1 MYIATIPNRGSPPAI
16 LLRRGYREGGKVKT
30 ETIAN
35 LSQLP
40 PEAVHVLRQCLKG
53 KRMVP
58 IDEALQ
64 CIGSAAHGHVEA
76 ILTAMERLR
85 LPELLAARQSRE
97 RDLAVAVIAA
107 QILNPQ
113 SKLATTRW
121 WHETSLPD
129 VLGVSDADEN
139 DVYAAMD
146 WLLERQSRIQK
157 KLAARHLQEDGM
169 ALYDL
174 TSSYFEGVCCP
185 LASLGH
191 NRDGKKGKL
200 QVNYGV
206 LANPD
211 GIPVAVSV
219 FKGNTGDPKTLMPQV
234 ELIRDEFG
242 IERIVLVGDRG
253 MITQTQIDKLRTIE
267 GIDWITA
274 LRPEGIKKLLD
285 GGQLQMGLFDQRN
298 LFELSHPDFPDER
311 LVACRNPDLAR
322 RRAEKRNSM
331 IEATAQELK
340 KVRRMVDQGR
350 LRGKDQI
357 GVEVNKIL
365 ASYKLGK
372 HFKVEIRDQGLDFEL
387 DEKALSAELEALA
400 KRSPDGA
407 RERRDRAK
415 QHIQAITKKLERV
428 RHRVFGGQ
436 LRGKAE
442 IGVRVG
448 KVIGK
453 YKMAKHF
460 ILKITDNSFDFEINA
475 ASVATE
481 ASLDGI
487 YVIRTSLPEK
497 RISTEDAVRSYKQ
510 LSRVERAFRTLKTIN
525 LRVRPIRHHLERRV
539 RAHIF
544 LVMLALY
551 VEWHMFEAWRPL
563 TFADEDQQAKATRD
577 PVAPAQRSEAALRK
591 VHSKTL
597 DDGTEAHS
605 FATLLKELG
614 GIVRNEC
621 RIPGA
626 SPDVPTFHVLT
637 TPNPKQRRCYDLLKV
652 ITV

>member
-1 MYIATIPNRGSPPAI
+1 
-16 LLRRGYREGGKVKT
+16 
-30 ETIAN
+30 
-35 LSQLP
+35 
-40 PEAVHVLRQCLKG
+40 
-53 KRMVP
+53 MVP
-58 IDEALQ
+58 IDEALE
-64 CIGSAAHGHVEA
+64 CIDSPAHGHVQA
-76 ILTAMERLR
+76 ILTAMQRLR

-97 RDLAVAVIAA
+97 RDLAVALIAA
-107 QILNPQ
+107 QILKPQ

-121 WHETSLPD
+121 WHKTSLPD
-129 VLGVSDADEN
+129 LLGVSDADE
-139 DVYAAMD
+139 DDLYAAMD
-146 WLLERQSRIQK
+146 WLLKRQSRVQK

-219 FKGNTGDPKTLMPQV
+219 FEGNTGDPTTLMPQV

-253 MITQTQIDKLRTIE
+253 MITQTQIDKLRAIE

-274 LRPEGIKKLLD
+274 LRSEGIKKLLE

-311 LVACRNPDLAR
+311 LVACRNPELASR
-322 RRAEKRNSM
+322 RMEKRNSM
-331 IEATAQELK
+331 LEATVQELK
-340 KVRRMVDQGR
+340 KVRRMVDRGR
-350 LRGKDQI
+350 LQGKDQI
-357 GVEVNKIL
+357 RAEVNKIL

-387 DEKALSAELEALA
+387 DQKALFAELEAQA
-400 KRSPDGA
+400 KRNPDGA
-407 RERRDRAK
+407 QERRDRAK
-415 QHIQAITKKLERV
+415 QHIQAMTKKLERV
-428 RHRVFGGQ
+428 RHRILGGQ

-448 KVIGK
+448 RVIGK

-460 ILKITDNSFDFEINA
+460 ILKITNNSFDFEIDA
-475 ASVATE
+475 ASVASE

-487 YVIRTSLPEK
+487 YVIRTSLPEE
-497 RISTEDAVRSYKQ
+497 RISAEDAVRSYKQ
-510 LSRVERAFRTLKTIN
+510 LSRVERAFRTLKTIS

-563 TFADEDQQAKATRD
+563 TFADEDQEAKATRD

-591 VHSKTL
+591 VHSRKL
-597 DDGTEAHS
+597 EDGTEAHS
-605 FATLLKELG
+605 FATLLQQLG
-614 GIVRNEC
+614 RIARNVC

-626 SPDVPTFHVLT
+626 SPDVPTIHVVT
-637 TPNPKQRRCYDLLKV
+637 TPNPKQRRCYDLLKT

>member
-1 MYIATIPNRGSPPAI
+1 MYIATIPNRSSPPAI
-16 LLRRGYREGGKVKT
+16 LLRRGYREAGKVRT

-40 PEAVHVLRQCLKG
+40 PEAVDALRQSLKG
-53 KRMVP
+53 KRLVP
-58 IDEALQ
+58 IDEALE
-64 CIGSAAHGHVEA
+64 CIDSPAHGHVQA
-76 ILTAMERLR
+76 IVTAMQRLR

-121 WHETSLPD
+121 WHKTSLPSL
-129 VLGVSDADEN
+129 LGVSDANED

-146 WLLERQSRIQK
+146 WLLDRQSRIQK

-174 TSSYFEGVCCP
+174 TSSYFEGVRCP

-191 NRDGKKGKL
+191 SRDGKKGKL

-219 FKGNTGDPKTLMPQV
+219 FKGNTGDPTTLMPQV
-234 ELIRDEFG
+234 ELIRDKFG

-253 MITQTQIDKLRTIE
+253 MITQTQIDKLRAVE

-274 LRPEGIKKLLD
+274 LRPNGIKKLLD

-311 LVACRNPDLAR
+311 LVACRNPDLATR
-322 RRAEKRNSM
+322 RREKRNSM
-331 IEATAQELK
+331 LEATTQELK
-340 KVRRMVDQGR
+340 KVRQMVERGR
-350 LRGKDQI
+350 LRDKQQI

-372 HFKVEIRDQGLDFEL
+372 FFKVEIRDQDLGFEL
-387 DEKALSAELEALA
+387 DDKALCAELDAQT
-400 KRSPDGA
+400 KRSPEGA
-407 RERRDRAK
+407 QQRLDRAK
-415 QHIQAITKKLERV
+415 RHVQAINKKLEKV
-428 RHRVFGGQ
+428 RRRILGGQ
-436 LRGKAE
+436 LHGKAQ
-442 IGVRVG
+442 IGVRAG
-448 KVIGK
+448 RVIDK

-460 ILKITDNSFDFEINA
+460 VLDITDNSFDFEINVP
-475 ASVATE
+475 SVAIE
-481 ASLDGI
+481 AALDGI
-487 YVIRTSLPEK
+487 YVIRTSLPEN
-497 RISTEDAVRSYKQ
+497 RISAADAVRSYKQ
-510 LSRVERAFRTLKTIN
+510 LSRVERVFRTLKSIS
-525 LRVRPIRHHLERRV
+525 LRVRPIRHHLENRV

-544 LVMLALY
+544 LVMLAFY

-577 PVAPAQRSEAALRK
+577 PVAPAHRSEAALRK

-597 DDGTEAHS
+597 EDATEAHS
-605 FATLLKELG
+605 FATLLEELR

-621 RIPGA
+621 RIPDA
-626 SPDVPTFHVLT
+626 SPDTPTIQVVT
-637 TPNPKQRRCYDLLKV
+637 TPNPKQRRCYDLLKT